1 MTKTEI
7 IDSLLEQAR
16 DKLSFVDDVED
27 VVLMNDVM
35 ALTEA
40 AQRLM
45 TMERHGEWEDV
56 KEFGCAGI
64 NADGIFAP
72 IIRAHCSECGKVS
85 IWTSGAVAFEFCPN
99 CGAKMDGGDGND

>member
-7 IDSLLEQAR
+7 HNYEMTDE
-16 DKLSFVDDVED
+16 
-27 VVLMNDVM
+27 
-35 ALTEA
+35 
-40 AQRLM
+40 

-72 IIRAHCSECGKVS
+72 IIRAHCSECGDCS
-85 IWTSGAVAFEFCPN
+85 IWTKGAVAFKYCPN
-99 CGAKMDGGDGND
+99 CGAIMDGGNDG